1 MDRTMVLTDPTQY
14 QLKIKEGS
22 VIVVALA
29 WVLALGSVVL
39 AALIL
44 CGWHGAKKVVF
55 DWRHFRVWFYC
66 R

>member
-1 MDRTMVLTDPTQY
+1 MSDQLVLVDQRVDY
-14 QLKIKEGS
+14 QVKEAAI
-22 VIVVALA
+22 IVAALV

-44 CGWHGAKKVVF
+44 CGWKGAKQVAF
-55 DWRHFRVWFYC
+55 DWLHMKATFYC